1 LKNFSRS
8 IDSGL
13 ISTIV
18 DPMIKEFQLLLEFF
32 WAMIKKFGCQ
42 FGQWKKFG
50 EKFWSPNQANVVG
63 VMDNG

>member
-18 DPMIKEFQLLLEFF
+18 DPMIKKFQLLLEFF
-32 WAMIKKFGCQ
+32 CAMIKKFGRQ

-50 EKFWSPNQANVVG
+50 EKIQSPNQANVFG